1 MEYYGNLNNKRL
13 ALVSAYDVDK
23 IMDKATEI
31 GFINK
36 KGMLLDYTIVQFE
49 NHQFRWIHDG
59 IAETTTMKNMVMQG
73 SGTIIWTDD
82 WKNMRK
88 IKRNKIN
95 YYIGESKI
103 YANSDAKYGVF
114 MELPRIENDKN
125 FTWKENRK
133 YDTKECVIDGDTFK
147 FEIIAKPNGN
157 ALINV
162 RYTKC
167 ENKHRNNVT
176 VAQID
181 VYNASNQ
188 DILDAIS
195 KWKNTMIQD
204 LRNIA

>member
-13 ALVSAYDVDK
+13 AWVATYDIDE
-23 IMDKATEI
+23 IMNKATEI

-36 KGMLLDYTIVQFE
+36 KGMLLDYSLVRFE
-49 NHQFRWIHDG
+49 NYQFRYVHDG
-59 IAETTTMKNMVMQG
+59 IAETTTGKERMMNGNSIV
-73 SGTIIWTDD
+73 TWTDD
-82 WKNMRK
+82 WKNMQK
-88 IKRNKIN
+88 IKRNKVN
-95 YYIGESKI
+95 YYIGEISGGT
-103 YANSDAKYGVF
+103 YGVF
-114 MELPRIENDKN
+114 MEMPRVGNDSN
-125 FTWKENRK
+125 FKWKENRK
-133 YDTKECVIDGDTFK
+133 YDTKECIIDGDTFK
-147 FEIIAKPNGN
+147 FEVIAKPNGN

-162 RYTKC
+162 RYIKC

-188 DILDAIS
+188 DILDAIF